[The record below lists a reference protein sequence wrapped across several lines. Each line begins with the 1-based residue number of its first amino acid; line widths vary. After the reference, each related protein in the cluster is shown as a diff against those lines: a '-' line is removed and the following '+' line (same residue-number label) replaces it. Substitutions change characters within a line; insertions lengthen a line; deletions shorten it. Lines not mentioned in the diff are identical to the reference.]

1 VEDTTYLG
9 KRRDRAI
16 AIILSYKEQ
25 NIDPYLPGDVALSF
39 RKVVLDQ
46 INEVVNLAFDLFSV
60 ESVYNEEFMSKLDD
74 VEIDEVD

>member
-1 VEDTTYLG
+1 MEDTTYLG

-25 NIDPYLPGDVALSF
+25 NIDPYLPDDVATTF

-46 INEVVNLAFDLFSV
+46 INGVVNLAFDLFSA

-74 VEIDEVD
+74 VETDEVN